1 MIIKRILVG
10 WNLIRGLRLVI
21 GAYFAVQA
29 IETLEIFSGIIAAF
43 FLYQAITNTG
53 CCGANACAVP
63 NAKNNTDQPKEVE
76 LIEVKSDEP
85 IIK

>member
-1 MIIKRILVG
+1 MIFKRILVG
-10 WNLIRGLRLVI
+10 WNLIRGLRLLI

-29 IETLEIFSGIIAAF
+29 IETQEIFSGIIAAF

-53 CCGANACAVP
+53 CCGANGCAVP
-63 NAKNNTDQPKEVE
+63 DAKNNADQPNEVE
-76 LIEVKSDEP
+76 LIEVESDEP

>member
-1 MIIKRILVG
+1 MILKRILLG
-10 WNLIRGLRLVI
+10 WNLIRGLRLLI

-63 NAKNNTDQPKEVE
+63 NAKNNAEKLKEVD
-76 LIEVKSDEP
+76 LIEVESDELK
-85 IIK
+85 IK

>member
-10 WNLIRGLRLVI
+10 WNLIRGLRLII
-21 GAYFAVQA
+21 GAYFTVQA
-29 IETLEIFSGIIAAF
+29 IETLDIFSGIIAAF

-53 CCGANACAVP
+53 CCGANVCAVP

-76 LIEVKSDEP
+76 SDEP

>member
-1 MIIKRILVG
+1 MFKLRILVG
-10 WNLIRGLRLVI
+10 WNLVRWLRLLI

-63 NAKNNTDQPKEVE
+63 IAKNNAKKPKEVE
-76 LIEVKSDEP
+76 LIEVECDEKK
-85 IIK
+85 IK

>member
-1 MIIKRILVG
+1 MILKRILLG
-10 WNLIRGLRLVI
+10 WNLIRGLRLLI

-53 CCGANACAVP
+53 CCGANTCAVP
-63 NAKNNTDQPKEVE
+63 NAKNNADQPIEVE
-76 LIEVKSDEP
+76 LIEVESDELK
-85 IIK
+85 IK

>member
-1 MIIKRILVG
+1 MIKKRILLG
-10 WNLIRGLRLVI
+10 WNLIRGLRLLI

-53 CCGANACAVP
+53 CCGANACAMP
-63 NAKNNTDQPKEVE
+63 NSKDNMNKPEEVE
-76 LIEVKSDEP
+76 FIKVESDELK
-85 IIK
+85 IK

>member
-1 MIIKRILVG
+1 MFKLRILVG
-10 WNLIRGLRLVI
+10 WNLVRWLRLLI

-63 NAKNNTDQPKEVE
+63 IAKNNAEKPKEVE
-76 LIEVKSDEP
+76 LIEVECDEKK
-85 IIK
+85 IK

>member
-10 WNLIRGLRLVI
+10 WNLIRGLRLLI

-29 IETLEIFSGIIAAF
+29 IETQEIFSGIIAAF

-53 CCGANACAVP
+53 CCGANTCAVP
-63 NAKNNTDQPKEVE
+63 NAKNNTDKPKEVE
-76 LIEVKSDEP
+76 LIEVKSDELK
-85 IIK
+85 IK

>member
-1 MIIKRILVG
+1 MINKRILVG
-10 WNLIRGLRLVI
+10 WNLIRGLRLLI

-29 IETLEIFSGIIAAF
+29 IVTLEIFSGIIAAF

-63 NAKNNTDQPKEVE
+63 NAKNNADKPKDVDFIEVE
-76 LIEVKSDEP
+76 SDEP
-85 IIK
+85 KIK